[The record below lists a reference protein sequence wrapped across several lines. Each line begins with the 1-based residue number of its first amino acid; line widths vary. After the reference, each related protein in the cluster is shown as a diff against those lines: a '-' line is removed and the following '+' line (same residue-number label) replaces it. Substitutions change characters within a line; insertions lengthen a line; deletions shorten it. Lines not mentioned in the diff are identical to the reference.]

1 MSAKTQAYAS
11 RYIELGYATI
21 PVPAGVKNP
30 NRRGWE
36 QERYTLEDVPRCW
49 NNGQNIGLLTGSV
62 SGWLV
67 DVDLDVPEAVSIAG
81 RFL

>member
-11 RYIELGYATI
+11 RYIELGYAPI

-36 QERYTLEDVPRCW
+36 QERHTLEDC
-49 NNGQNIGLLTGSV
+49 
-62 SGWLV
+62 
-67 DVDLDVPEAVSIAG
+67 
-81 RFL
+81 